1 MIDLKTVLIER
12 YKSHLTTPH
21 MTVCSHGGL
30 NNILIRI
37 QVSRYQRAA
46 LGDAIINSRC
56 RIIATLWDNIYNHD
70 LGNF

>member
-30 NNILIRI
+30 KNILIRI